1 MQNLNSIYQQIA
13 AIGRH
18 LGAARV
24 KVCFWANKQNKRGL
38 PRMRQSSLIYPA
50 YMASSYC
57 AFTKVKL
64 IPSSDW

>member
-1 MQNLNSIYQQIA
+1 MNEEARQALLDDS
-13 AIGRH
+13 G
-18 LGAARV
+18 RV
-24 KVCFWANKQNKRGL
+24 KVYLGANKQNKRGL

-64 IPSSDW
+64 SPSSER

>member
-24 KVCFWANKQNKRGL
+24 KVYFWVNKQNKRGL

>member
-24 KVCFWANKQNKRGL
+24 KVYFWANKK
-38 PRMRQSSLIYPA
+38 
-50 YMASSYC
+50 
-57 AFTKVKL
+57 
-64 IPSSDW
+64 

>member
-24 KVCFWANKQNKRGL
+24 VLFGSRARGDCRERSDIDIAVGVPL
-38 PRMRQSSLIYPA
+38 WTRWRNCPLCWNLIW
-50 YMASSYC
+50 YM
-57 AFTKVKL
+57 
-64 IPSSDW
+64 